1 MTKSKNIMPPLNAL
15 KAFDAVAR
23 LGSMNKAA
31 RVLGI
36 APSSVTQHIRNLED
50 YIGTDLFDRQ
60 ANAIAL
66 NERGRAYAEQ
76 VQTAFD
82 TIQSATGQIATDI
95 ENDPVRISCVP
106 TLGGAW
112 LAEQLAAVKADF
124 PGVAI
129 RCDFSPTLV
138 DFEVDE
144 IDLAIRYGSG
154 EYPGAISDCIHV
166 DQVAPICTPE
176 TARHLITPR
185 DLLNVTRLDS
195 AESAP
200 DGRSL
205 WAYWAAEA
213 LGGDIAAQMGNP
225 AQWALQSSQF
235 SIEVL
240 RATPTVAILEHS
252 IIRKHIEAGVL
263 VAPLE
268 LWVPAPFGYHIVAS
282 KRRPLRPAAKRLKAL
297 LKRSAPQHFGSLR

>member
-1 MTKSKNIMPPLNAL
+1 MTKPTNMMPPLNAL

-31 RVLGI
+31 TDLGI

-50 YIGTDLFDRQ
+50 YIGADLFDRQ

-66 NERGRAYAEQ
+66 NARGRAYAEH

-82 TIQSATGQIATDI
+82 TIQSATGSVATDI
-95 ENDPVRISCVP
+95 GNAPLRISCVP
-106 TLGGAW
+106 TLAGTW
-112 LAEQLAAVKADF
+112 LAAQLAAVESEF
-124 PGVAI
+124 PGLAI
-129 RCDFSPTLV
+129 RCDFSPTPV
-138 DFEVDE
+138 EFESDE
-144 IDLAIRYGSG
+144 VDLAIRYGSG
-154 EYPGAISDCIHV
+154 EYPGAIADRFHV
-166 DQVAPICTPE
+166 DQIAPVCTPE
-176 TARHLITPR
+176 TAQRLLLPE
-185 DLLNVTRLDS
+185 DLLRVTRLDN

-213 LGGDIAAQMGNP
+213 LGDDMAAQVGKP

-240 RATPTVAILEHS
+240 CATPTVATLEHS
-252 IIRKHIEAGVL
+252 VVRRHIEAGEL

-268 LWVPAPFGYHIVAS
+268 MWVQSPYGYYIVSS
-282 KRRPLRPAAKRLKAL
+282 KRRPLRPAAKRLKSL
-297 LKRSAPQHFGSLR
+297 LKRNAKQHFAPLP